1 VLEMKRLFFPILV
14 LLIFVCACTTYKS
27 QYTGFRPPEDYAN
40 TQRIGSTTIGA
51 EAYPDKKIAKK
62 AFGFDIKGA
71 GLLPVQLV
79 MNNPGSIGY
88 EVVTSQTFLVDQTNR
103 YWELIP
109 NQVAVERVEAATK
122 TGAIAKGAG
131 TKAMLGA
138 AGGAIL
144 GAAIGIVTGSNVA
157 EAAGKGAVVGGAGGA
172 LIGGTQAGTSRER
185 EYRISDDLRDKGI
198 EGKIIPGASLANGF
212 LFFPAEA
219 NSAKELRVQL
229 REEGTGRVHLVVL
242 PFYGH
247 PLTTKN

>member
-1 VLEMKRLFFPILV
+1 
-14 LLIFVCACTTYKS
+14 
-27 QYTGFRPPEDYAN
+27 
-40 TQRIGSTTIGA
+40 
-51 EAYPDKKIAKK
+51 
-62 AFGFDIKGA
+62 
-71 GLLPVQLV
+71 
-79 MNNPGSIGY
+79 
-88 EVVTSQTFLVDQTNR
+88 
-103 YWELIP
+103 
-109 NQVAVERVEAATK
+109 
-122 TGAIAKGAG
+122 
-131 TKAMLGA
+131 A

-185 EYRISDDLRDKGI
+185 EYRISDDLRDKGL
-198 EGKIIPGASLANGF
+198 EGKIMPGASLANGF

-229 REEGTGRVHLVVL
+229 RETGTGMVHLVVL